1 MATLAPTRRRPASA
15 SMVWALGGAAT
26 VGVLLA
32 RDPNQVGSYGFCP
45 LRAVTG
51 LDCPLC
57 GGLRGTYAL
66 MHGDVATALDH
77 NVLLP
82 LVLVVALALGV
93 GAWARR
99 SRAPGSSSPTVTAGL
114 AAAVAARSTAVW
126 WSLGV
131 AAAVFFVLRNL
142 PWFPYLASGA

>member
-1 MATLAPTRRRPASA
+1 MATLAPTRRRLVAQP
-15 SMVWALGGAAT
+15 WAWAVGGAAT
-26 VGVLLA
+26 LGVLLA

-66 MHGDVATALDH
+66 LHGDIATALDH

-82 LVLVVALALGV
+82 LFLV
-93 GAWARR
+93 
-99 SRAPGSSSPTVTAGL
+99 
-114 AAAVAARSTAVW
+114 AAVAAGVAVRVRGFRAPSTVVW
-126 WSLGV
+126 WSLGAV
-131 AAAVFFVLRNL
+131 IAVFFVLRNL

>member
-1 MATLAPTRRRPASA
+1 VATLTPTRRRLVTEPVAW
-15 SMVWALGGAAT
+15 VVGGAAT
-26 VGVLLA
+26 AGLLLA

-66 MHGDVATALDH
+66 MHGDLATALDH

-82 LVLVVALALGV
+82 FLLVAAVALGV
-93 GAWARR
+93 AVWVRGV
-99 SRAPGSSSPTVTAGL
+99 RAPSA
-114 AAAVAARSTAVW
+114 AVW
-126 WSLGV
+126 WLLGAV
-131 AAAVFFVLRNL
+131 AAVFFVVRNL

>member
-1 MATLAPTRRRPASA
+1 MATVATTRRRLTSEP
-15 SMVWALGGAAT
+15 WAWVVGGAAT
-26 VGVLLA
+26 AGLLLA

-66 MHGDVATALDH
+66 MHGDLATALDH

-82 LVLVVALALGV
+82 LLLVAAVALGV
-93 GAWARR
+93 
-99 SRAPGSSSPTVTAGL
+99 
-114 AAAVAARSTAVW
+114 AARVRDGWTPSPAVW
-126 WSLGV
+126 WTIGGV
-131 AAAVFFVLRNL
+131 AAVFFVLRNL

>member
-1 MATLAPTRRRPASA
+1 MATVAPTRRRPVSEPLAW
-15 SMVWALGGAAT
+15 VVGGAAT
-26 VGVLLA
+26 AGVLLA

-66 MHGDVATALDH
+66 MHGDLATALDH

-82 LVLVVALALGV
+82 LLLVAAVALGV
-93 GAWARR
+93 
-99 SRAPGSSSPTVTAGL
+99 
-114 AAAVAARSTAVW
+114 AARVRGGWTRSPAVW
-126 WSLGV
+126 WSLGAV
-131 AAAVFFVLRNL
+131 AVVFFVLRNL

>member
-1 MATLAPTRRRPASA
+1 MATVAPTRRRLVSEPLAW
-15 SMVWALGGAAT
+15 VVGGAAT
-26 VGVLLA
+26 AGVLLA

-45 LRAVTG
+45 LRVVTG

-66 MHGDVATALDH
+66 MHGDLATALDH

-82 LVLVVALALGV
+82 LLLV
-93 GAWARR
+93 
-99 SRAPGSSSPTVTAGL
+99 
-114 AAAVAARSTAVW
+114 AAVAFGVAARVRGGWTPSPAFW
-126 WSLGV
+126 WSLGAV
-131 AAAVFFVLRNL
+131 AVVFFVLRNL